1 MDCSVFLFCFID
13 FISRPVALSV
23 QTDLLIKRILQY
35 MEPLASKIRPQ
46 NLAEFVGQEHLV
58 GKGKALYQAIHDK
71 HLFSF
76 ILWGPPGT
84 GKTTLAKIYA
94 RALNARLYELSAVSA
109 GKDDIRKIVEEA
121 DTLLE
126 QRPKLLFL
134 DEIHRF
140 NKAQQDFLLPYV
152 ESGKLTLIGAT
163 TENPSFE
170 VIPALL
176 SRCRVFVLESLSGVD
191 IKAIVKR
198 TKIKVGKDALEWL
211 AALANGDARIA
222 ITAIE
227 NCQRLYGPITLLNL
241 KNTFEHAFIRFDK
254 KGEEH
259 YDTISAFIK
268 SMRAGDADAAIY
280 YLARMIEGGE
290 DPKFIARRMVV
301 FASEDIGLAQ
311 PTALVVAN
319 AVFAAVEYIGLPEC
333 RENLAHGV
341 AYLAL
346 AAKDRSVYDAYMEA
360 LSDVKKTGNLPIPL
374 KIRNAP
380 TKLMKDLN
388 YGKGYEKYDKE
399 SYLPDKLKGKKYL
412 KKTKFR

>member
-1 MDCSVFLFCFID
+1 
-13 FISRPVALSV
+13 
-23 QTDLLIKRILQY
+23 

-46 NLAEFVGQEHLV
+46 ILAEFVGQEHLV
-58 GKGKALYQAIHDK
+58 GKGKALYQAIKDK

-109 GKDDIRKIVEEA
+109 GKDDIKKIIAEP
-121 DTLLE
+121 DTLME

-176 SRCRVFVLESLSGVD
+176 SRCRVFVLKSLSEDD
-191 IKAIVKR
+191 IKAIIKR
-198 TKIKVGKDALEWL
+198 TKIKVGKDAIEWL

-227 NCQRLYGPITLLNL
+227 NCQRLYGPITLENL

-254 KGEEH
+254 KGDEH

-268 SMRAGDADAAIY
+268 SMRAGDADAALY

-290 DPKFIARRMVV
+290 DPKFIARRMVI

-319 AVFAAVEYIGLPEC
+319 AVFQAVEFIGLPEAQI
-333 RENLAHGV
+333 NLAHGV

-346 AAKDRSVYDAYMEA
+346 AAKDRSAHDAYFEA
-360 LSDVKKTGNLPIPL
+360 LEDVKKTGNLPIPL

-380 TKLMKDLN
+380 TKLMKELG
-388 YGKGYEKYDKE
+388 YHKGYEKYPKKPGDAE
-399 SYLPDKLKGKKYL
+399 DSYLPEKLKNKKYL
-412 KKTKFR
+412 KRLKK